1 MNDAPNI
8 SIDQWRALLAVVDA
22 GGYAQAARALSKSQ
36 SSVTYAVQKL
46 ESLLGVKAFEIK
58 GRKAALTPTGELL
71 YRRARALV
79 TEALDLE
86 LAAKKLSAGW
96 EAEIGLAVEVLFP
109 TWILLSALERFALE
123 SPHTRIELHETV
135 IGGTAEALTS
145 GTVELAITPTVPKG
159 YVSLFLLRMSVVP
172 AASPDHPLHKLGR
185 PLILRDLQSHRH
197 LVVRESGSQ
206 RTRATYTVDVERRWT
221 FTDLSTSIQA
231 ARLGHG
237 FAWYPE
243 EKIREELASGTLKIL
258 PLRESNERFADMYLV
273 HADSEAAGPGTRRL
287 AQIIVEDTK
296 NACTKAG
303 HKASRQ
309 AGD

>member
-1 MNDAPNI
+1 MNLDPSI
-8 SIDQWRALLAVVDA
+8 TIDQWRALLAVVDA

-58 GRKAALTPTGELL
+58 GRKAHLTPTGDLL

-79 TEALDLE
+79 TEAVELE
-86 LAAKKLSAGW
+86 RAARTLSAGW

-109 TWILLSALERFALE
+109 TWLLMRSLDRFGAE

-135 IGGTAEALTS
+135 IGGTEEALAE
-145 GTVELAITPTVPKG
+145 GRANLVIAPRVPKG
-159 YVSLFLLRMSVVP
+159 YLGQPLLRMSIVP
-172 AASPDHPLHKLGR
+172 AASPEHPLHKLGR
-185 PLILRDLQSHRH
+185 PLTLRDLRGHRH

-206 RTRATYTVDVERRWT
+206 RTRVTYTVDIERRWT
-221 FTDLSTSIQA
+221 VTNMATSIQA

-243 EKIREELASGTLKIL
+243 EKIREELASGVLKIL
-258 PLRESNERFADMYLV
+258 PMRGSKESFADMYLV
-273 HADSEAAGPGTRRL
+273 HADPDAAGPGALRL
-287 AQIIVEDTK
+287 GQIIIEDVK
-296 NACTKAG
+296 HGCLSAG
-303 HKASRQ
+303 H
-309 AGD
+309 